1 MAVRAL
7 GLRPAGDCRGFT
19 LMELLVVMG
28 LIVLLAS
35 IGLMAYS
42 SSVTRGKEAVLKE
55 DLFRMRDAIDQ
66 FYVDKGK
73 YPVDLSE
80 LVAGGY
86 LRAVPV
92 DPLTGSADSWQLVPA
107 EIDPSNPSAEPGVYN
122 IKSGSEGLAL
132 DGSRY
137 ADW

>member
-1 MAVRAL
+1 
-7 GLRPAGDCRGFT
+7 
-19 LMELLVVMG
+19 MELMVVLG

-42 SSVTRGKEAVLKE
+42 SSVTRGREAVLSE

-66 FYVDKGK
+66 YYVDKGK
-73 YPVDLSE
+73 YPADLNE
-80 LVAGGY
+80 LVSAGY

-92 DPLTGSADSWQLVPA
+92 DPMTKSAETWQMIPA
-107 EIDPSNPSAEPGVYN
+107 EPDANNASAEPGVYN
-122 IKSGSEGLAL
+122 VKSGSENTAL
-132 DGSRY
+132 DGSKY

>member
-1 MAVRAL
+1 MARS
-7 GLRPAGDCRGFT
+7 GTWLRGARGFT
-19 LMELLVVMG
+19 IIELMVVVS
-28 LIVLLAS
+28 LIVVLAS
-35 IGLMAYS
+35 IGLMSYQT
-42 SSVTRGKEAVLKE
+42 SVQRGREAVLRE

-73 YPVDLSE
+73 YPTELSE
-80 LVAGGY
+80 LVSAGY

-92 DPLTGSADSWQLVPA
+92 DPMTGQAETWQLVPA
-107 EIDPSNPSAEPGVYN
+107 EPDPANPAAELGIYDV
-122 IKSGSEGLAL
+122 KSGSEAIAI